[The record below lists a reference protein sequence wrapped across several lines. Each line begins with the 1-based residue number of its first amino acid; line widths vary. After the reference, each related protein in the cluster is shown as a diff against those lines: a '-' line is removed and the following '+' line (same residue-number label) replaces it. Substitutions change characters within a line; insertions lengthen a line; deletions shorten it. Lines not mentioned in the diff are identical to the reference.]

1 MAELFLVVSL
11 SLFAA
16 GCVGLCI
23 VQNRDYKARHDQTVE
38 EDKTD
43 RIATLNSDIERASRR
58 D

>member
-1 MAELFLVVSL
+1 MAEVFLVVGIV
-11 SLFAA
+11 LFVV
-16 GCVGLCI
+16 CEVVLCI
-23 VQNRDYKARHDQTVE
+23 VQDRQYKKRHNQTVE